1 MSDAQKEAA
10 MLADE
15 VLGRLAPSSWRRP
28 AGYVVRSVRWRLI
41 RLLEL
46 VEQIQREEEAG
57 KIH

>member
-15 VLGRLAPSSWRRP
+15 VLSRLTPSSWRRP